1 MSTLLNT
8 ANTLSVAITPGEDKL
23 RPNTSVRSIFTFG
36 DYRVEEPLLPGNVL
50 NLNAYG
56 YPAKSFSNANFLD
69 LTGYNINRVL
79 QVQSNEVNFDT
90 RQPNSYAYFS
100 SFYTKVAN
108 AINSI
113 VNTFPYAILSERF
126 GLGNNITNISYD
138 NFNNVTSFFVDEA
151 SLINQGSVFYKSGD
165 TNNLNVYY
173 NFDKFALQISGQ
185 TNIYEIKNY
194 NYDSISQELY
204 FEAYGRIFTGNSINE
219 NINLYIRPSEKRLS
233 EFENI
238 ISQLE
243 YQILYEGKL
252 FVPSEDY
259 NEMILSAYTWP
270 KTIDGF
276 NPDSTG
282 GNFDLFVNSLV
293 KDANL
298 IDEVKTNIFFRA
310 IIPENLIDLDS
321 QSQIFK
327 KLMYVFADEFD
338 KLKKFIDIIT
348 YAHSINYN
356 RIESVPN
363 VFLQRLANLLG
374 AKLTDS
380 FSNVDFFKYIAGV
393 DGNNTLTYREY
404 NLDLWTKILVNINHL
419 YKRKGTRDPIMF
431 MFKLLGAPDC
441 LVRFNEFVYKVEN
454 TASSINQNNQN
465 SNFSSQIGFDG
476 YPDIDANPNIFQ
488 AGGSGRGNGQA
499 FIDFYDGAYDLVK
512 TVDNVKTYSGSSS
525 ITSTTIST
533 TRDLVNTKEVDIF
546 LDPAQVIEC
555 DVKNWYSLGYGFWN
569 WGTTGTCVSPFSAIS
584 FSSLT
589 VPFEYTIDGATCS
602 TLIPSSITAMTISE
616 YVDYVY
622 STFINP
628 RNRKIVA
635 YYNYTTSIY
644 PNLKKIYLNYM
655 FWGGGFQSN
664 QLEMKDLEGLLDIIE
679 KGFVTLGNQFIPS
692 TTITNGPATVYRNTV
707 FNRQKFVYKP
717 GINDGSEFKRKL
729 PPDFIPKI
737 ITNVITP
744 KVNNVIKEIINVTNT
759 TANVNNVLKSNV
771 VSNQFNAFFKQTV
784 SGSNSSQS
792 ISCSIIEE
800 NLKQTVL
807 VSQPVTN
814 PILFPIQ

>member
-36 DYRVEEPLLPGNVL
+36 DYRVEEPLLPNNIL

-56 YPAKSFSNANFLD
+56 YPANSFSNANFLD

-79 QVQSNEVNFDT
+79 QVQSNDVNFDPK
-90 RQPNSYAYFS
+90 QPTSYAYFS
-100 SFYTKVAN
+100 SFYTKIAN

-113 VNTFPYAILSERF
+113 VNTFPYAILSEKF
-126 GLGNNITNISYD
+126 GIGNNITNIFYD
-138 NFNNVTSFFVDEA
+138 NFNNVTSFYVNET
-151 SLINQGSVFYKSGD
+151 SLINQGNVIYKSGD
-165 TNNLNVYY
+165 TNSLNLFY
-173 NFDKFALQISGQ
+173 NFDKFSIQISGD
-185 TNIYEIKNY
+185 TNIYQIKNY
-194 NYDSISQELY
+194 NYNSITQELY
-204 FEAYGRIFTGNSINE
+204 FETPGNVFTGNSINE
-219 NINLYIRPSEKRLS
+219 NINLYIRPSDKRLS
-233 EFENI
+233 EFQNI

-243 YQILYEGKL
+243 YQILYDGQ
-252 FVPSEDY
+252 FYVPSEEY
-259 NEMILSAYTWP
+259 NEVILSAYTWP

-276 NPDSTG
+276 NPDSYG
-282 GNFDLFVNSLV
+282 GNFENFVNSLV

-298 IDEVKTNIFFRA
+298 IDDIKTNIFFRA
-310 IIPENLIDLDS
+310 IVPENLIDLDS
-321 QSQIFK
+321 QSEIFK

-338 KLKKFIDIIT
+338 KLKKFIDVIT

-393 DGNNTLTYREY
+393 DGSNSLTYREY
-404 NLDLWTKILVNINHL
+404 NLDLWTKILVNITHL

-441 LVRFNEFVYKVEN
+441 LVRFDEFVYKVEN
-454 TASSINQNNQN
+454 TASLINQNGLN
-465 SNFSSQIGFDG
+465 SNFASQIGDDG
-476 YPDIDANPNIFQ
+476 YPNIAANPSIFQ
-488 AGGSGRGNGQA
+488 EGGSGRGDGQR
-499 FIDFYDGAYDLVK
+499 FINFYDGAYNLNK
-512 TVDNVKTYSGSSS
+512 TVDNIKTYSGSSS
-525 ITSTTIST
+525 ITSTTVST
-533 TRDLVNTKEVDIF
+533 TRDLINTKEVDIF

-569 WGTTGTCVSPFSAIS
+569 WGTTGTCVSPFSAVS

-602 TLIPSSITAMTISE
+602 TLIPSNINSMTISE

-622 STFINP
+622 ATFINP

-717 GINDGSEFKRKL
+717 GINDGSEFKRRL
-729 PPDFIPKI
+729 PPDFAPNI
-737 ITNVITP
+737 ITNIITP
-744 KVNNVIKEIINVTNT
+744 KVNNIIKEIINVTNT
-759 TANVNNVLKSNV
+759 TANVSSVLKSKII
-771 VSNQFNAFFKQTV
+771 SNQFNSTFKQAIK
-784 SGSNSSQS
+784 SSTLTQKVA
-792 ISCSIIEE
+792 CSILEE
-800 NLKQTVL
+800 NIKQTVL
-807 VSQPVTN
+807 TSQPVTN
-814 PILFPIQ
+814 PIIFPIQ